1 MDAELPPLEGVVF
14 LDIETTGLNPYRDKV
29 VTVQVRRGGV
39 TTVWR
44 EWELGEPG
52 VIEGFFGFTDS
63 IFRKK
68 THFVGYN
75 LLKIRPT
82 LPHT

>member
-63 IFRKK
+63 VFRRKDALR
-68 THFVGYN
+68 G
-75 LLKIRPT
+75 LQPPQIRPT